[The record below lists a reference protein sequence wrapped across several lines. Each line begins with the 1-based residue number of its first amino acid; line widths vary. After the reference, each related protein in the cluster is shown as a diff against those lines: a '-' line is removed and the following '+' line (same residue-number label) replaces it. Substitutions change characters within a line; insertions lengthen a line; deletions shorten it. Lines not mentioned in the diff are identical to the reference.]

1 MVDGSSESV
10 KQRIRVGVLFGGRSC
25 EHEVSLQSAKA
36 IIDAL
41 DRERYEVVPIGVTK
55 QGQWVRLPASA
66 IESGFSLEDFCDDRV
81 ALLPTPNGRSLVA
94 AGESANKPDTD
105 SVGEQIDV
113 IFPIIHGPMGEDG
126 TVQGLFELAGVPY
139 VGAGVLGSAVGM
151 DKAVMKVLFQSQGL
165 PVAEYC
171 VVMRAHWTA
180 DPASVLRD
188 TEAQFK
194 YPWFVKPA
202 NMGSSV
208 GVSKV
213 HDATEFANAMSLA
226 ARFDR
231 KIVIERAIEN
241 AREIEVAVLGNDD
254 PQASVAGEIL
264 PSNEFYDYS
273 AKYIDGRSGL
283 AIPAELPEPTIAR
296 LRMLAVQAFKAI
308 DCCGMAR
315 VDFLV
320 QDNGAQIYLLEANT
334 LPGFTPISMYP
345 KLWEAS
351 GVSYPDLVQRLI
363 ELALERH
370 EDRAQNATSLAEL
383 EGAR

>member
-1 MVDGSSESV
+1 M
-10 KQRIRVGVLFGGRSC
+10 
-25 EHEVSLQSAKA
+25 SLLSAQA
-36 IIDAL
+36 IITAL
-41 DRERYEVVPIGVTK
+41 DPELYEVIPIGVTK
-55 QGQWVRLPASA
+55 QGQWLRPRDLSIDPGRP
-66 IESGFSLEDFCDDRV
+66 IDDAV
-81 ALLPTPNGRSLVA
+81 GDLVSMSPTPGEDTLVA
-94 AGESANKPDTD
+94 AGPSDAARVATKL
-105 SVGEQIDV
+105 DV
-113 IFPIIHGPMGEDG
+113 VFPIIHGPMGEDG

-151 DKAVMKVLFQSQGL
+151 DKAVMKVLFQNAGL
-165 PVAEYC
+165 PVAPHQ
-171 VVMRAHWTA
+171 VITRKQWIA
-180 DPASVLRD
+180 DAARVQRD
-188 TEAQFK
+188 TEAQFD

-213 HDATEFANAMSLA
+213 HDASELNQAMTLA

-231 KIVIERAIEN
+231 KIIIERSIEN
-241 AREIEVAVLGNDD
+241 AREIEVAVLGNDE
-254 PQASVAGEIL
+254 PQASVPGEIL

-283 AIPAELPEPTIAR
+283 SIPAKLPAAVSER
-296 LRMLAVQAFKAI
+296 LREFAVKAFAAI
-308 DCCGMAR
+308 DCAGMAR

-320 QDNGAQIYLLEANT
+320 QDNGEKIFVLEANT

-351 GVSYPDLVQRLI
+351 GLSYSQLVQRLI

-370 EDRAQNATSLAEL
+370 EERAQNATNFA
-383 EGAR
+383 AV